1 MTKRTYTEDD
11 IRFIQS
17 LMQPLVSL
25 NKKLTPQDGAEE
37 AEFGDFIVDTAPSPE
52 EVYAVKH
59 RKKAI
64 NGYLTEYLSPR
75 EEIIIR
81 MRYGLNDG
89 IPMTLEDIG
98 KKFDLTRERIRQI
111 ESVALRKLKHKFEDN
126 GIKGEDTI

>member
-1 MTKRTYTEDD
+1 M
-11 IRFIQS
+11 
-17 LMQPLVSL
+17 
-25 NKKLTPQDGAEE
+25 
-37 AEFGDFIVDTAPSPE
+37 
-52 EVYAVKH
+52 YAVKH